1 MCARYTLTAEEKEL
15 ISQGNYTLNGPY
27 VPDPNIAITDIGY
40 VVTMEEPDVVQRMF
54 WGIVPANA
62 TSKVPEFSSFNI
74 VSEEVWEKPVYAK
87 LLHEKKFCIVFADG
101 FMEAEEVTEEDR
113 RPWRFLTERKIFAF
127 LGLWSEWI
135 DPETG
140 EAHRTYGIFTCKANK
155 IVGEIHAA
163 QRMPVILSKKSE
175 NIVLSKKSS
184 IEDVLALCVPYP
196 DQLMNRYRQD
206 RQALAVSTK
215 KKWNKSMELLKE
227 VRDEPRTGNL
237 FGDAM
242 PPVDLTKR
250 TFRNTKKKQ
259 PRKPGEGPPP
269 IDLFNSL

>member
-15 ISQGNYTLNGPY
+15 IAQGNYTLNGPY
-27 VPDPNIAITDIGY
+27 EKDSNIAITDIGY
-40 VVTMEEPDVVQRMF
+40 VVTMQEPDVVQRMF
-54 WGIVPANA
+54 WGIVPSNA
-62 TSKVPEFSSFNI
+62 TSSTPEMSSFNI
-74 VSEEVWEKPVYAK
+74 VSEEVWQKPTYAK
-87 LLHEKKFCIVFADG
+87 LLREKKFCIVFADG
-101 FMEAEEVTEEDR
+101 FMEAEEVTEDDR

-135 DPETG
+135 NPESG

-175 NIVLSKKSS
+175 DIVLSKRSS

-196 DQLMNRYRQD
+196 DRLMNRYRQD

-215 KKWNKSMELLKE
+215 KKWNKSLDLLKE
-227 VRDEPRTGNL
+227 VPDEPRTGNL

-242 PPVDLTKR
+242 PPIDLTKR
-250 TFRNTKKKQ
+250 TFKNTKKKQ
-259 PRKPGEGPPP
+259 PKKPGGEPPP